1 METTDMVPFTIP
13 TTTAPARQTEYRD
26 AIIEASHLA
35 QKVGWG
41 SDGSIQH
48 MVEEVRSQQVWL
60 DPNFPIQFTDQQ
72 LEVARNSLLGG
83 QNKAFKVVKVPNPKK
98 MAESHDG
105 TTDQNLLI
113 SDIDGALIFMAGTSL
128 DWFLVEVEE
137 YKGNYYELLLNQV
150 QSKTQQY
157 TMTRLDKGRLY
168 IRAFE
173 AYQAELMWRE
183 QHKEAK
189 PKAFPTYATLAP
201 DFGCASGSDLQLCER
216 MVRLDETI
224 LKLFAEGK
232 LTEDNVR
239 EIAGLPEKDQLPAAL
254 EAAATFEQ
262 TGKPAARSEV
272 RAATARRA
280 TGRTPAPEQAQISW
294 QDLQQQIRV
303 DDLWLPQ
310 TVGPEYVAMP
320 VILGRALHDIACCV
334 STDATQFPKEAK
346 ALLKRLQTLV
356 EDKTIQ
362 TLIASVALNN
372 AEHY

>member
-13 TTTAPARQTEYRD
+13 TTTAPARQAEYRD

-173 AYQAELMWRE
+173 AYQAELMWRD
-183 QHKEAK
+183 QHKETK

-201 DFGCASGSDLQLCER
+201 DFGCVSGSDLQLCER
-216 MVRLDETI
+216 MARLDENT
-224 LKLFAEGK
+224 LKLYTEGK
-232 LTEDNVR
+232 LTEDNLR
-239 EIAGLPEKDQLPAAL
+239 EIAGLP
-254 EAAATFEQ
+254 TEQ
-262 TGKPAARSEV
+262 QEQKIRESVAIFAKTGKPAS
-272 RAATARRA
+272 RAALRLVTEPARVSWKELNFEIPATA
-280 TGRTPAPEQAQISW
+280 
-294 QDLQQQIRV
+294 
-303 DDLWLPQ
+303 LWLPRTNGQ
-310 TVGPEYVAMP
+310 ETLPMP
-320 VILGRALHDIACCV
+320 LVLGRALHDIECCV
-334 STDATQFPKEAK
+334 SLETANFPKAAK
-346 ALLKRLQTLV
+346 ALMKKLQALL
-356 EDKTIQ
+356 EDESIQ
-362 TLIASVALNN
+362 TLIASVALDN